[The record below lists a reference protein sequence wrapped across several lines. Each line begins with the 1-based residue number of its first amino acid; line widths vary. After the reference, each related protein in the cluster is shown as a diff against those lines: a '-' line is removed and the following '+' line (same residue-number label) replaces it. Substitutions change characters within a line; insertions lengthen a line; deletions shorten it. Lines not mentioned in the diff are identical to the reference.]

1 MSQAIIV
8 DEKSFDDVVLKS
20 EIPVLVDFWAEWCGP
35 CRAVAPIL
43 DQIAAEHDG
52 KIIIAKLNVDE
63 NPNLAAQYRIT
74 SIPAMKVFKG
84 GDKVRGFS
92 GAMAKPMIEEHL
104 NGII

>member
-43 DQIAAEHDG
+43 DQIAAEHDLSVRTVETHRQN
-52 KIIIAKLNVDE
+52 IRRKL
-63 NPNLAAQYRIT
+63 RIEGQAEL
-74 SIPAMKVFKG
+74 IRYAV
-84 GDKVRGFS
+84 
-92 GAMAKPMIEEHL
+92 EHCRTA
-104 NGII
+104 G